1 MKTGFFL
8 WAHFAYFYRN
18 SKVELPSYYITAL
31 KAAIEASKAI
41 LEIYQNDVV
50 AVQKEDGSPV
60 TIADITSS
68 KIIEEHLLKTN
79 IPILGE
85 EQEQATFEERQN
97 WTENWCVD
105 PLDGTRMFLRRN
117 DEFAVNIAHVIGGK
131 AVFGIIA
138 DPVKGKILFGGSKTG
153 VYTSIFEDI
162 DDSDQWNKI
171 LAREERN
178 NPVTVTCSRSYTHGS
193 GFKYMQQ
200 LEAQFGELNYIY
212 KGSALKFF
220 DLAEGRA
227 DVYPRFAPTMEW
239 DIAAGQAI
247 IEALHGTIVTVS
259 ENKPLHYNKE
269 QLFNPMFIAKTKAL
283 LKR

>member
-1 MKTGFFL
+1 M
-8 WAHFAYFYRN
+8 
-18 SKVELPSYYITAL
+18 
-31 KAAIEASKAI
+31 AI
-41 LEIYQNDVV
+41 LEIYQEEVV

-68 KIIEEHLLKTN
+68 KIIAERLLQTG

-85 EQEQATFEERQN
+85 EQEKASFEERQN
-97 WTENWCVD
+97 WKENWCVD
-105 PLDGTRMFLRRN
+105 PLDGTRMFLLRN
-117 DEFAVNIAHVIGGK
+117 DEFAVNIAHVLGGK
-131 AVFGIIA
+131 AIFGIIA

-153 VYTSIFEDI
+153 VFTSTFEQI
-162 DDSDQWNKI
+162 DDPNRWAKI
-171 LAREERN
+171 KVREERN
-178 NPVTVTCSRSYTHGS
+178 NPVTVTCSRNYTHGK

-200 LEAQFGELNYIY
+200 LEAQFGELNYIH

-227 DVYPRFAPTMEW
+227 DIYPRFAPTMEW

-247 IEALHGTIVTVS
+247 LEALQGTIVTVN

-269 QLFNPMFIAKTKAL
+269 QLFNPMFIAKTKAI
-283 LKR
+283 LKP

>member
-1 MKTGFFL
+1 MEF
-8 WAHFAYFYRN
+8 
-18 SKVELPSYYITAL
+18 PSYYHIAL
-31 KAAIEASKAI
+31 KAAIEASAAI
-41 LEIYQNDVV
+41 LDIYQKEVV

-60 TIADITSS
+60 TVADITSS
-68 KIIEEHLLKTN
+68 KIIDEILAETN

-85 EQEQATFEERQN
+85 EQEHATYEDRKN
-97 WTENWCVD
+97 WEENWCVD

-117 DEFAVNIAHVIGGK
+117 DEFAVNIAHIIKGK
-131 AVFGIIA
+131 SVFGIIA
-138 DPVKGKILFGGSKTG
+138 DPVQRKILFGGPKTG
-153 VYTSIFEDI
+153 VFTAAFDTI
-162 DDSDQWNKI
+162 SDATTWQAIHPRK
-171 LAREERN
+171 ERN

-247 IEALHGTIVTVS
+247 LEALGGSVVTVS

-283 LKR
+283 SKR

>member
-1 MKTGFFL
+1 M
-8 WAHFAYFYRN
+8 
-18 SKVELPSYYITAL
+18 ELPSYYKIAL

-41 LEIYQNDVV
+41 LEIYQEEVV

-68 KIIEEHLLKTN
+68 KIIEERLLETG

-85 EQEQATFEERQN
+85 EQEQAAFEERQT

-138 DPVKGKILFGGSKTG
+138 DPVNGKILFGGRTTG
-153 VYTSIFEDI
+153 VFTAKFEQI
-162 DDSDQWNKI
+162 DLPENWTKI
-171 LAREERN
+171 QVQKERN

-200 LEAQFGELNYIY
+200 LEAQFGELNYIH

-247 IEALHGTIVTVS
+247 LEALQGTIVTVS

-283 LKR
+283 LKA